1 MGFMFPCPNC
11 GLRDVYEFRFGGEKK
26 DEPIRAA
33 GLKEW
38 RHYIYFNQNVAGV
51 QEEWWYHHA
60 CDEWLLVE
68 RDTTTN
74 KNLSVKRMI
83 ELKGGL

>member
-1 MGFMFPCPNC
+1 MGFLVPCPNC
-11 GLRDVYEFRFGGEKK
+11 GQRDVYEFRFGGEKK
-26 DEPIRAA
+26 DEPGPAA

-38 RHYIYFNQNVAGV
+38 RHHIHFNRNLAGV
-51 QEEWWYHHA
+51 QQEWWYHHA

-74 KNLSVKRMI
+74 QIFSTKRMS
-83 ELKGGL
+83 EPRGAS